1 MKTNLRKGPAF
12 GWSDVFMLG
21 VTVIW
26 GLNFSIIKIALRE
39 LSPAGFN
46 GLRLLLTAVILA
58 VLMMASGESFQIRKS
73 DLWRLAALGIM
84 SHAFYQLL
92 FIGGLNRTTASNSSF
107 ILSFSPVIVAL
118 LGGVLRI
125 EKIHWGAWLGV
136 FISAVGLYLVI
147 AARGGGIHLLNVGFR
162 GDLMIF
168 AGTVLWSFNTV
179 FSKEFLER
187 LSPLKF
193 TAITVII
200 GALAYFPFCAGAV
213 ARIPWRR
220 ISFVSWAG
228 LVFSAV
234 FSLVIG
240 YLVWYVSVRRV
251 GNVRTAVYSNLTP
264 VFTALFAFL
273 FLGEAL
279 IPRQIAGAA
288 VILVGVYLTRTEY
301 CYFLRGRGA
310 EASDPSSSRTA
321 PKARPVP
328 ASRGTL
334 PSGGG

>member
-1 MKTNLRKGPAF
+1 
-12 GWSDVFMLG
+12 MLG
-21 VTVIW
+21 ITVVW

-39 LSPAGFN
+39 LSPSGFN

-58 VLMMASGESFQIRKS
+58 VLMAFSGESLRVCKS
-73 DLWRLAALGIM
+73 DFWKLAALGLM
-84 SHAFYQLL
+84 SHALYQLL
-92 FIGGLNRTTASNSSF
+92 FISGLNRTTASNTSF

-125 EKIHWGAWLGV
+125 EKIHWGAWLGI
-136 FISAVGLYLVI
+136 FISAAGLYLVI
-147 AARGGGIHLLNVGFR
+147 AAREGGIHLLSEGFR
-162 GDLMIF
+162 GDLLIF
-168 AGTVLWSFNTV
+168 AGTFLWALNTV
-179 FSKEFLER
+179 FSKELLER

-200 GALAYFPFCAGAV
+200 GSLAYFPFCAGAV

-220 ISFVSWAG
+220 ISLESWAG

-251 GNVRTAVYSNLTP
+251 GNARTAVYSNLTP
-264 VFTALFAFL
+264 VSTVLFAFL

-279 IPRQIAGAA
+279 RPGQIVGAA

-301 CYFLRGRGA
+301 CYFLRGRS
-310 EASDPSSSRTA
+310 ETRPIPASPGTF
-321 PKARPVP
+321 P

-334 PSGGG
+334 PPSGGDKV